1 MVKAIDI
8 PAAVRLV
15 HSLEKLVV
23 YLRDDT
29 RLSGPWYYEYDR
41 DRDQGEKEANLGTA
55 NRIEELLEA
64 YSINVMREL

>member
-15 HSLEKLVV
+15 HGLEKLVV
-23 YLRDDT
+23 SLRDDT
-29 RLSGPWYYEYDR
+29 WLSGPWFHDYDR
-41 DRDQGEKEANLGTA
+41 DRDEGEKEANLGTA

-64 YSINVMREL
+64 YSINVMREI